1 MSCHVCLAACVVV
14 WTGAA
19 VHAYPTAVDGRVCFC
34 QARNR
39 QRVNTSA
46 CVCWVLLNSSL
57 LARAV
62 RSKGCGFGIREHAD
76 GKPGRWRGRC
86 LMPKGK
92 AHRPTEFAANYV
104 MERRFVRSRIQQRE
118 RENDE
123 PPVVR
128 TLVDVSLMAAC
139 MHACRPKG
147 SDMLGGDAAARA
159 MPCLEYVSALLSP
172 LQLFVVCGPPAPALC
187 CACKLLFFMFQHAR
201 VHMYNAHACVASFFP
216 RLYIVMHK

>member
-1 MSCHVCLAACVVV
+1 MVAFASVRLEIDNVS
-14 WTGAA
+14 TR
-19 VHAYPTAVDGRVCFC
+19 PRVCVGFWF
-34 QARNR
+34 
-39 QRVNTSA
+39 VSF
-46 CVCWVLLNSSL
+46 L

-62 RSKGCGFGIREHAD
+62 RSKGLGCGFGIREHAD

-92 AHRPTEFAANYV
+92 AHRATEFAANYV
-104 MERRFVRSRIQQRE
+104 RFLERRFVRSRIQQRE

-187 CACKLLFFMFQHAR
+187 CCKLLFFMFQHAR
-201 VHMYNAHACVASFFP
+201 VNMYNAYA
-216 RLYIVMHK
+216 